1 MFVCLHVS
9 NKLENQSIDFQNSF
23 IVGLLGPSGVILP
36 SITMLLLKE
45 AEQRNASRGTMPLA
59 KASSL

>member
-36 SITMLLLKE
+36 RITMLLLKK
-45 AEQRNASRGTMPLA
+45 AEQRNKM
-59 KASSL
+59 SSKSGNNAAGKS